1 MIATLAGATAMTVGL
16 GCAYGMPSDYGVR
29 DSGLDK
35 PDVQIGDAANDAP
48 SVDSGGDSG
57 MDAADASD
65 EGSKDASNDG
75 G

>member
-1 MIATLAGATAMTVGL
+1 MTVGL

-35 PDVQIGDAANDAP
+35 PDVQVGDA
-48 SVDSGGDSG
+48 SHDSGVDAAV
-57 MDAADASD
+57 DAADASD
-65 EGSKDASNDG
+65 GSKDASDSG